1 MESES
6 STIEF
11 RLAEESDAEEIYT
24 VQTIAIRN
32 RLIASYGEETAKRL
46 ESLQTPHQYIP
57 WINAQ
62 EITVAVSPEGDVV
75 GFGRLILDSNSD
87 SECEINKLYVS
98 PSMSGKGVG
107 SELLRHL
114 EETAR
119 MNGRESAWLKSS
131 LNAEGFYKKM
141 GYSVVDPNC
150 KYVCCEL
157 TLDCTLM
164 NKVLSCKELIMSM

>member
-11 RLAEESDAEEIYT
+11 RPAEESDAEALYT
-24 VQTIAIRN
+24 VQTTAIRHL
-32 RLIASYGEETAKRL
+32 LITSIGEETAKRL
-46 ESLQTPHQYIP
+46 ASCQTPHQYIP

-87 SECEINKLYVS
+87 SECELNKLYVS

-107 SELLRHL
+107 GELLRHL

-119 MNGRESAWLKSS
+119 MNGRESLWLKSS
-131 LNAEGFYKKM
+131 PYAEGFYKKM

-150 KYVCCEL
+150 KHVCCEL